1 MQLLSLQ
8 NPQPNL
14 YVINFTF
21 YIKTNK
27 ERVSVQTTTLVTFWY
42 VWQMVCRF
50 EHKLF
55 VQFCF
60 HLDSQALKKT
70 GNTKEFAAK
79 RQALP
84 LTSVAKTAAYS

>member
-1 MQLLSLQ
+1 M
-8 NPQPNL
+8 
-14 YVINFTF
+14 
-21 YIKTNK
+21 
-27 ERVSVQTTTLVTFWY
+27 
-42 VWQMVCRF
+42 
-50 EHKLF
+50 KLKHIPF

>member
-1 MQLLSLQ
+1 
-8 NPQPNL
+8 
-14 YVINFTF
+14 
-21 YIKTNK
+21 
-27 ERVSVQTTTLVTFWY
+27 
-42 VWQMVCRF
+42 
-50 EHKLF
+50 F

-84 LTSVAKTAAYS
+84 HTSVAKLPLIPDLFAITLTKASHFCHAPNI